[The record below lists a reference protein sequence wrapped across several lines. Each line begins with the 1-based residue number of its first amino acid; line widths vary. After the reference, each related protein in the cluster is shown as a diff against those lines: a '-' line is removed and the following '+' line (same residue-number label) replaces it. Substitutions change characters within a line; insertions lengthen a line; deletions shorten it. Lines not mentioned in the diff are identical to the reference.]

1 VPGLF
6 GYLNQTTGGDD
17 VSLARGDSSAILLNV
32 INKPNFI
39 MAAIPNFETL
49 LLEIRKSLGLKN
61 RYSTDKNEDFR
72 DHGLLLTTHRA
83 MMVPSSMPSSRPSR
97 WIPQPGGMS
106 ASTF

>member
-1 VPGLF
+1 M
-6 GYLNQTTGGDD
+6 
-17 VSLARGDSSAILLNV
+17 SSTN
-32 INKPNFI
+32 PNFI

-83 MMVPSSMPSSRPSR
+83 MMAAELDAIFEALEMDPAARRDVSFNILSWVNFNQALARISGPARR
-97 WIPQPGGMS
+97 ARNRLYG
-106 ASTF
+106 T

>member
-1 VPGLF
+1 M
-6 GYLNQTTGGDD
+6 
-17 VSLARGDSSAILLNV
+17 SSTN
-32 INKPNFI
+32 PNFI

-83 MMVPSSMPSSRPSR
+83 MMVTEFDAIFEALEMDPAARHVSFNILSWVNFNQALARISGPAGRAR
-97 WIPQPGGMS
+97 NRLYG
-106 ASTF
+106 T